1 MSEREIPKWQADE
14 EATECFLCEEK
25 YNFFH
30 RRHHCRKC
38 GRVVCGDCSGQFL
51 KYFLNTPI
59 VSGPDSRGETLEPN
73 GSYRTCDECAAE
85 VRMVGRVLVGERTD
99 SERAEDRIREEQRK
113 PDEESDDN
121 LCPICASNLLKEY
134 KGPVESDQEKE
145 QFERFKEKHVD
156 DCLHAFDFS
165 RDQSRGNRRSKS
177 QRNKMLVYNM
187 PPIPKPK
194 YETIG
199 NEGSSSVDTTGS
211 QREWKQG
218 ERQNNDSGTQE
229 RKKPL
234 LTDDEKYGEDECVI
248 CLEEMRPG
256 DKVGRLECL
265 CVFHYKCIKDWFN
278 KKGHGECPV
287 HFLAH

>member
-1 MSEREIPKWQADE
+1 MSERDIPKWEADE

-38 GRVVCGDCSGQFL
+38 GRVVCGDCSEQFL
-51 KYFLNTPI
+51 KYFPNTPI
-59 VSGPDSRGETLEPN
+59 VSGPGSRGETLEAN
-73 GSYRTCDECAAE
+73 CSYRTCDECAAD
-85 VRMVGRVLVGERTD
+85 VRMVGRVLMGERTD
-99 SERAEDRIREEQRK
+99 SERRGEDRNREEQRK

-121 LCPICASNLLKEY
+121 LCPICASNLLKKY
-134 KGPVESDQEKE
+134 KGPVESEQDKE
-145 QFERFKEKHVD
+145 QLERFKESHVD
-156 DCLHAFDFS
+156 DCLRAFDFS
-165 RDQSRGNRRSKS
+165 RNQSRGNRRSKS

-211 QREWKQG
+211 QRDLNQRVRHSNSETLEQKASLPN
-218 ERQNNDSGTQE
+218 E
-229 RKKPL
+229 
-234 LTDDEKYGEDECVI
+234 DEKYLEDECVI